1 MIGLDTGK
9 EALMSQLMDFGAV
22 EFTDQSSK
30 LDEESWRNAVMQDE
44 NQEAVAGL
52 EGKISRAE
60 LALTGLEKYDTGKSP
75 LFHTRRALKRSK
87 AQEILENFQKTESD
101 TELILSFNEKLHQ
114 TTEKLNK
121 LEADR
126 LSLLP
131 WSAYDLP
138 LEEEETQTCKVYMG
152 VLPVLTD
159 WSEVVRELE
168 TEIGT
173 ICLQRVTSD
182 KDMHY
187 VAAIVAKDMEEQALA
202 ILKQN
207 GFAETSFKE
216 FKGTVQENLKR
227 IQNEKDML
235 QTEFSGI
242 EKEISDRSDWKES
255 IEEYYDLLNIQA
267 DKERI
272 KTKLLKTKRTF
283 FVEGWI
289 PERCV
294 KGAQK
299 ILDENQCYYMFRDPE
314 EGETVPV
321 LIENKSFFTPFES
334 ITEMYSLPDY
344 RGFDPTSIFALFYA
358 IFFGMML
365 SDAGYG
371 IVIALACF
379 IVLKKF
385 DLEGMTKKM
394 IKLFFYCGIST
405 VFWGALFGGWFGD
418 FVQVFTREIF
428 GNEVIIKPLWFNPI
442 EDPMKLLIFSI
453 ALGILHIFIGMGIK
467 AYMQIKEG
475 NWFDAVCDE
484 GFWFLTIVGL
494 IAWLGGGM
502 ISDSFTTVGMWM
514 TIAGA
519 LGLLLTGGRHNKG
532 FGKITGGLGNIYN
545 ITSYL
550 SDILSYARLL
560 ALGLATG
567 VIAQVV
573 NTMGAMGGG
582 GVKGV
587 IILLFAFIVGHT
599 FNLAINALGAFIHA
613 SRLQY
618 IEFFGKFYEDGGEPF
633 EPFRKRTKYIK
644 FIDK

>member
-60 LALTGLEKYDTGKSP
+60 LALTVLEKYDTGKSP

-87 AQEILENFQKTESD
+87 AQEILENFRKTESD

-283 FVEGWI
+283 FIEGWI

-294 KGAQK
+294 EGAQK
-299 ILDENQCYYMFRDPE
+299 ILDENQCYYMFRDPQ

>member
-60 LALTGLEKYDTGKSP
+60 LALTVLEKYDTGKSP